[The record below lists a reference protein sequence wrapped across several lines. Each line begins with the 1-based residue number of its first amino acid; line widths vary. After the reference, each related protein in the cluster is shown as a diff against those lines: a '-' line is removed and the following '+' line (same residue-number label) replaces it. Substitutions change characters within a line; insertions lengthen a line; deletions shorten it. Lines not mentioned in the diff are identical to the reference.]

1 MPTANRDASLTT
13 ARRRQ
18 LALFGWRTNG
28 STGVKNEQAATNG
41 KLGVGP
47 TGDVTVA
54 VHLGAQLAGRSG
66 VCECS
71 PAISLQGY
79 DKHPPACAGC

>member
-1 MPTANRDASLTT
+1 MSTTNRDASLTT

-28 STGVKNEQAATNG
+28 GTGLKSEQAATNG
-41 KLGVGP
+41 RQGVGP
-47 TGDVTVA
+47 TGDVPVA
-54 VHLGAQLAGRSG
+54 VRLGAQLAGQSG

-71 PAISLQGY
+71 PAITLQGY
-79 DKHPPACAGC
+79 DKHAPVCSGC